1 MWMQRSTRSCSCCV
15 VCTAVCTAVP
25 ACRPTYPPPGP
36 LHVDAEIYA
45 QLQATGAFDVMSVGE
60 DEAEHSLELHTP
72 FIAAAMG

>member
-1 MWMQRSTRSCSCCV
+1 M
-15 VCTAVCTAVP
+15 
-25 ACRPTYPPPGP
+25 
-36 LHVDAEIYA
+36 DAEIYA